1 LNGGATCELEV
12 AVLSSN
18 SPKPTIFQQVW
29 RILSRQER
37 RGLGWIFVLMI
48 VGSVLE
54 TLSLGLVVPVVGLLT
69 RPNYIQNFPRIN
81 ELLGYPT
88 EHQFV
93 IGMMFALVVV
103 YIAKSF
109 FLIWSAWVQ
118 RGYSASVTTRIG
130 RQLFRSYLYQPYAF
144 HLQRNS
150 AVLIRNSQNSGL
162 VMTGIIDPI
171 LVISSDILVT
181 AGLLVLLI
189 KLEPIGSIATIS
201 IFGLTSWIF
210 RKFTNSRIKTWGEIQ
225 NFHKRMLLQHLQQ
238 GFGGVK
244 DVKILGTEE
253 YFASQYGEN
262 LLKNSEVVR
271 RFSIAQT
278 LPRFGLEIL
287 TIIGLAVLVSTMV
300 LLDSELPEI
309 LPVLGLFGAAA
320 FRLLPAV
327 NRLISNFQIINVS
340 RPQVNEVFEDLDLP
354 DQLNHKNSDRS
365 TLTSAISIVD
375 ISFSYAESLKN
386 VVSGVSVKI
395 GRGEAVGLI
404 GSSGSGKSTL
414 VDILLGLL
422 EPKSGKVLVDGS
434 DIHDDL
440 RGWQDQIGYVPQSI
454 FLTDDTLRRNVA
466 FGLPKDKIDDDAV
479 RSAIRSAQLEEFVAS
494 LPDGM
499 ETVVGER
506 GVRLSG
512 GQRQRIGIARA
523 LYNNPD
529 VLVLDE
535 ATSSLDTETEHG
547 VMQAVQALQ
556 GDKTVIIVA
565 HRLSTVEYCDR
576 LYRLENAQI
585 VDEGTF
591 SEVTSRTKDLPRDS
605 DPK

>member
-1 LNGGATCELEV
+1 ML
-12 AVLSSN
+12 
-18 SPKPTIFQQVW
+18 
-29 RILSRQER
+29 
-37 RGLGWIFVLMI
+37 

-181 AGLLVLLI
+181 GGLFVLLI

-262 LLKNSEVVR
+262 LFKNSEVVR

-340 RPQVNEVFEDLDLP
+340 RPQVGEVFEDLDLP
-354 DQLNHKNSDRS
+354 DQLNQKNSAQS
-365 TLTSAISIVD
+365 TLTSAIAIVD
-375 ISFSYAESLKN
+375 ISFSYAETLKN
-386 VVSGVSVKI
+386 VVSGVSIKI

-404 GSSGSGKSTL
+404 GPSGSGKSTL

-422 EPKSGKVLVDGS
+422 EPTSGNVLVDGH
-434 DIHDDL
+434 DIQANL
-440 RGWQDQIGYVPQSI
+440 REWQDQIGYVPQSI

-494 LPDGM
+494 LPEGM

-591 SEVTSRTKDLPRDS
+591 SEVTSRTKDLPRDA
-605 DPK
+605 DQK

>member
-37 RGLGWIFVLMI
+37 RGLGWIFVLML

-69 RPNYIQNFPRIN
+69 RPNYIQNFPRVN

-225 NFHKRMLLQHLQQ
+225 NFHKKMLLQHLQQ

-422 EPKSGKVLVDGS
+422 EPNSGKVLVDGS

-591 SEVTSRTKDLPRDS
+591 SEVTSRTKDLPRDA

>member
-1 LNGGATCELEV
+1 ML
-12 AVLSSN
+12 
-18 SPKPTIFQQVW
+18 
-29 RILSRQER
+29 
-37 RGLGWIFVLMI
+37 

-81 ELLGYPT
+81 ELLGFPT
-88 EHQFV
+88 EQQFV
-93 IGMMFALVVV
+93 IGTMFALVVV
-103 YIAKSF
+103 YIAKSI
-109 FLIWSAWVQ
+109 FLIWSTWVQ

-130 RQLFRSYLYQPYAF
+130 RQLFKSYLYQPYAF

-150 AVLIRNSQNSGL
+150 AMLIRNSQNSGL
-162 VMTGIIDPI
+162 VMSGIIDPM

-181 AGLLVLLI
+181 AGLFVLLVG
-189 KLEPIGSIATIS
+189 LEPIGTIVTIS
-201 IFGLTSWIF
+201 IFGLTSLVF
-210 RKFTNSRIKTWGEIQ
+210 RKFTNSRIETWGKAQ

-253 YFASQYGEN
+253 YFVTQYGEN
-262 LLKNSEVVR
+262 LHKNSEVVR
-271 RFSIAQT
+271 RFSIAQI

-300 LLDSELPEI
+300 LLDSELSEI

-327 NRLISNFQIINVS
+327 NRLINNFQIINVS
-340 RPQVNEVFEDLDLP
+340 RPQVDEVFKDLDLP
-354 DQLNHKNSDRS
+354 EQSNHENSDRS
-365 TLTSAISIVD
+365 VLGNEITVDD
-375 ISFSYAESLKN
+375 ISFSYSESLKDA
-386 VVSGVSVKI
+386 VSGVSVKI
-395 GRGEAVGLI
+395 GRGEAVGFI
-404 GSSGSGKSTL
+404 GPSGSGKSTL
-414 VDILLGLL
+414 IDILLGLL
-422 EPKSGKVLVDGS
+422 EPKSGKVLVDGR
-434 DIHDDL
+434 DIYDDL
-440 RGWQDQIGYVPQSI
+440 RSWQDQIGYVPQSI
-454 FLTDDTLRRNVA
+454 FLTDDTLRRNIA
-466 FGLPKDKIDDDAV
+466 FGLSKEKIDDDAV
-479 RSAIRSAQLEEFVAS
+479 KSAIRLAQLEEFVAS
-494 LPDGM
+494 LPERM
-499 ETVVGER
+499 ETLVGER

-523 LYNNPD
+523 LYHNPD

-576 LYRLENAQI
+576 LYRLENAHI

-591 SEVTSRTKDLPRDS
+591 SEVTSRAKDLPRDA
-605 DPK
+605 DQK

>member
-1 LNGGATCELEV
+1 
-12 AVLSSN
+12 
-18 SPKPTIFQQVW
+18 
-29 RILSRQER
+29 
-37 RGLGWIFVLMI
+37 
-48 VGSVLE
+48 
-54 TLSLGLVVPVVGLLT
+54 
-69 RPNYIQNFPRIN
+69 
-81 ELLGYPT
+81 
-88 EHQFV
+88 
-93 IGMMFALVVV
+93 
-103 YIAKSF
+103 
-109 FLIWSAWVQ
+109 
-118 RGYSASVTTRIG
+118 
-130 RQLFRSYLYQPYAF
+130 
-144 HLQRNS
+144 
-150 AVLIRNSQNSGL
+150 
-162 VMTGIIDPI
+162 
-171 LVISSDILVT
+171 
-181 AGLLVLLI
+181 
-189 KLEPIGSIATIS
+189 
-201 IFGLTSWIF
+201 
-210 RKFTNSRIKTWGEIQ
+210 
-225 NFHKRMLLQHLQQ
+225 
-238 GFGGVK
+238 
-244 DVKILGTEE
+244 VKILGTEE
-253 YFASQYGEN
+253 YFAIQYGEN
-262 LLKNSEVVR
+262 LYKNSEVVR

-300 LLDSELPEI
+300 LLDSELAEI

-327 NRLISNFQIINVS
+327 NRLINNFQIINVS
-340 RPQVNEVFEDLDLP
+340 RPQVDEVFKDLDLP
-354 DQLNHKNSDRS
+354 EPTNQKKSDRS
-365 TLTSAISIVD
+365 VLRNNITVND
-375 ISFSYAESLKN
+375 ISFSYSESLED
-386 VVSGVSVKI
+386 VVSEVSVKI

-422 EPKSGKVLVDGS
+422 EPKSGKVLVDGR
-434 DIHDDL
+434 DIYDDL

-466 FGLPKDKIDDDAV
+466 FGLPNDMIDDDAV
-479 RSAIRSAQLEEFVAS
+479 KSAIRSAQLEDFVANLS
-494 LPDGM
+494 EGM

-523 LYNNPD
+523 LYNSPD

-605 DPK
+605 DPR

>member
-1 LNGGATCELEV
+1 
-12 AVLSSN
+12 
-18 SPKPTIFQQVW
+18 
-29 RILSRQER
+29 
-37 RGLGWIFVLMI
+37 MI

-181 AGLLVLLI
+181 AGLFVLLI

-262 LLKNSEVVR
+262 LLKNSAVVR

-340 RPQVNEVFEDLDLP
+340 RPQVNEVFEDFDLP

-466 FGLPKDKIDDDAV
+466 FGLPKDKIDDAAV

-591 SEVTSRTKDLPRDS
+591 SEVTSRTKDLPRDA
-605 DPK
+605 DQK

>member
-1 LNGGATCELEV
+1 
-12 AVLSSN
+12 
-18 SPKPTIFQQVW
+18 
-29 RILSRQER
+29 
-37 RGLGWIFVLMI
+37 
-48 VGSVLE
+48 
-54 TLSLGLVVPVVGLLT
+54 
-69 RPNYIQNFPRIN
+69 
-81 ELLGYPT
+81 
-88 EHQFV
+88 
-93 IGMMFALVVV
+93 
-103 YIAKSF
+103 
-109 FLIWSAWVQ
+109 
-118 RGYSASVTTRIG
+118 
-130 RQLFRSYLYQPYAF
+130 
-144 HLQRNS
+144 
-150 AVLIRNSQNSGL
+150 
-162 VMTGIIDPI
+162 
-171 LVISSDILVT
+171 
-181 AGLLVLLI
+181 
-189 KLEPIGSIATIS
+189 
-201 IFGLTSWIF
+201 
-210 RKFTNSRIKTWGEIQ
+210 
-225 NFHKRMLLQHLQQ
+225 MLLQHLQQ

-300 LLDSELPEI
+300 LLDSERPEI

-422 EPKSGKVLVDGS
+422 EPNSGKVLVDGS

-494 LPDGM
+494 LPEGM

-591 SEVTSRTKDLPRDS
+591 SEVTSRTKDLPRDA
-605 DPK
+605 DQK